1 MGPSGRKK
9 PDCASATC
17 CESGQRYMLWVTRDE
32 RPPMMVCDA
41 ITLPMPLRSKDR
53 SCMPGTDQSVQ
64 VVGQVNKNGLLENGL
79 LVMVGM
85 INHVRQ
91 WSTCTF
97 GPSMFLRREPRGG
110 RNTF

>member
-1 MGPSGRKK
+1 MCVCVCKRGHPDGTIRKEE
-9 PDCASATC
+9 TQ
-17 CESGQRYMLWVTRDE
+17 SGQRYMLWVTRDE

-41 ITLPMPLRSKDR
+41 ITLPMSLRSKDR

-64 VVGQVNKNGLLENGL
+64 VVGQVNNYGL

-85 INHVRQ
+85 INHVRL